1 MSAFPGA
8 EQPLQHGPDDPFRD
22 RDLKLFAR
30 IEGLV
35 GEEAALLR
43 IPARERTEDQRHR
56 LDGIGQELDRIFDA
70 LRERAERLGGHRPAG
85 ENR

>member
-8 EQPLQHGPDDPFRD
+8 EEPLQHGPDDPFRD

-43 IPARERTEDQRHR
+43 IPASERSDEQRHR
-56 LDGIGQELDRIFDA
+56 ITAIGEELDRIFDA
-70 LRERAERLGGHRPAG
+70 LRERAERLGGNRPAG
-85 ENR
+85 EH